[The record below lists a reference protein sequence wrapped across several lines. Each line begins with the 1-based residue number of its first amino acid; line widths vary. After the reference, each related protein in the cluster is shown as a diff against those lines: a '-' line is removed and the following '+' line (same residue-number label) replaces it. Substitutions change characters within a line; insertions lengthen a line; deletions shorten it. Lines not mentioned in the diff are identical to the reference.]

1 VLASYIDAHITDPE
15 LSVQAVADVLRVTTR
30 WVHRLFKMRSL
41 QYTSY
46 VRERRLQLA
55 REALEDPR
63 RAHVEV
69 KEIAASCGFQHASH
83 FIRRFHERFGMSPAL
98 YRKTARSGN
107 GGA

>member
-1 VLASYIDAHITDPE
+1 
-15 LSVQAVADVLRVTTR
+15 
-30 WVHRLFKMRSL
+30 VHRLFKMRSL

-63 RAHVEV
+63 RSHVEV
-69 KEIAASCGFQHASH
+69 KEIAVSCGFQHASH

-98 YRKTARSGN
+98 YRKTARSGS
-107 GGA
+107 GGG